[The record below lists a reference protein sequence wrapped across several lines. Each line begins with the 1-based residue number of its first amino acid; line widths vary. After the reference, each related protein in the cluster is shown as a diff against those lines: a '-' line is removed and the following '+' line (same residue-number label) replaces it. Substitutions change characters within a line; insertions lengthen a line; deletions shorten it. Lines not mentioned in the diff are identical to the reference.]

1 MFRSEDCRA
10 QGALNPFL
18 TAQGTVSPKIRD
30 QLNDLVETGNPP
42 VSGSNN
48 VGHDDFS
55 ITWGDCIVFS
65 PAKAVC
71 LPFLGPL

>member
-1 MFRSEDCRA
+1 MFRSENCQP

-18 TAQGTVSPKIRD
+18 AALGTVSPKVRD
-30 QLNDLVETGNPP
+30 QLNDLVKTGKLS
-42 VSGSNN
+42 VSGSD

-65 PAKAVC
+65 PVKVVC
-71 LPFLGPL
+71 LPFWGPL